1 MEGSDPG
8 LFLVLSRDLPVG
20 SEETHS

>member
-1 MEGSDPG
+1 MEGNDPG

-20 SEETHS
+20 SEETHN